1 MTVELLFTQS
11 IRGDEYRSSFFT
23 LQHGGRDAVGCL
35 VPGIR
40 RTPED
45 WLVLREPPER
55 ALSAPGAR

>member
-35 VPGIR
+35 VPVVFAGRQKIGWCCANR
-40 RTPED
+40 RN
-45 WLVLREPPER
+45 ER
-55 ALSAPGAR
+55 